1 MGRHIL
7 ISRNA
12 FSQVPNELD
21 LEAGGLGETP
31 SSCIYSLSASQ
42 LSHPMGDV
50 STQLF
55 LCRLDSQ
62 RCVLAVVCSMC
73 TQGLNFDSSSLCT
86 RVPLVCYTSLP
97 SPPKSRTHLPRLKLW
112 CLFFISQWESQ
123 NGKRIIKE
131 NIQKAFPVGTSVY
144 IM

>member
-1 MGRHIL
+1 MGSHIL

-12 FSQVPNELD
+12 FSRVPNELD
-21 LEAGGLGETP
+21 LEAGGLGKTP
-31 SSCIYSLSASQ
+31 DSCIYNLSASQ
-42 LSHPMGDV
+42 LSHPMEDV

-55 LCRLDSQ
+55 LCRLVSQ
-62 RCVLAVVCSMC
+62 RWVLAVVCTMC
-73 TQGLNFDSSSLCT
+73 TQGLNFDNSSLCT

-112 CLFFISQWESQ
+112 CLFFSFPMGISEWKK
-123 NGKRIIKE
+123 NHE